1 MGHRLPQRS
10 ISLCT
15 SPKQGQSTTLP
26 ALLPSHHRLL
36 LPAHQLVFWGSF
48 STESSA
54 GSRTCNIS
62 RPSWPPRPTSSQGL
76 RPQLGAPPYGTR
88 GCSTLPSSVL
98 PSQPA
103 ALHGGPPL
111 TRHFSKKGLEKSY
124 RKPKTDA
131 SEPLLEPTRLHQ
143 YEASWL
149 KWECPRCLFTWTAGK
164 PDFD

>member
-1 MGHRLPQRS
+1 LT
-10 ISLCT
+10 IT
-15 SPKQGQSTTLP
+15 SC
-26 ALLPSHHRLL
+26 PSARVLGVIL
-36 LPAHQLVFWGSF
+36 DKKL
-48 STESSA
+48 
-54 GSRTCNIS
+54 
-62 RPSWPPRPTSSQGL
+62 SWQPHLQHIKSKLTPRPTSSQGL
-76 RPQLGAPPYGTR
+76 QPQLGAPPYVSQ

-111 TRHFSKKGLEKSY
+111 THHIFEKGLEKSY

-143 YEASWL
+143 YEAFWL
-149 KWECPRCLFTWTAGK
+149 KWECSRCLFTWMAGK